1 MIRDFVNNPSGT
13 PVEVMC
19 DKKCHVVD
27 AIDRGQRGSRR
38 GSCRKHLQKTLTFHP
53 KLL

>member
-27 AIDRGQRGSRR
+27 VIDREGNVVVDADPVGNIFKKR
-38 GSCRKHLQKTLTFHP
+38 
-53 KLL
+53 